1 MSKPPLNV
9 WYNSRFP
16 DPVLN
21 LLRDGL
27 SPHRLTVATT
37 PKVSNIVGGA
47 ADAQLEQ
54 ADIALGQPDPAQV
67 IASKRLKWVH
77 LDSAG
82 YTRYDREDLRAALRA
97 RGAVLSNSSTVYN
110 EPCAQHVLAM
120 MLAFARQLPQSLANQ
135 QTNRAWPYAEFRAN
149 SRLMGGEKVL
159 ILGFG
164 AIARRLIELLQPFN
178 MDITATR
185 RRPRGDELVRVVAEN
200 QTDQYLADADHVID
214 ILPDNPDTVG
224 FMSAER
230 FARMKP
236 TARFYNI
243 GRGTTVDQPALIDA
257 LTRNAIACAYL
268 DVMDPEPLPPDHP
281 LWRTPNCYI
290 TPHTGGGHHDE
301 FERHVRHFLENLRRF
316 ESGAPLLDQLA

>member
-1 MSKPPLNV
+1 MSKTPLTI

-16 DPVLN
+16 EPVLN
-21 LLRDGL
+21 LLRDGIA
-27 SPHRLTVATT
+27 PHRLVIAST
-37 PKVSNIVGGA
+37 PKVSNIVGGV
-47 ADAQLEQ
+47 ADPQLDQ

-97 RGAVLSNSSTVYN
+97 RGAVLSNSSSVYN

-120 MLAFARQLPQSLANQ
+120 MLAFARQLPQSMLNQ
-135 QTNRAWPYAEFRAN
+135 QTDRAWRYTEFRAN

-164 AIARRLIELLQPFN
+164 AIARRLIELLQPFG

-185 RRPRGDELVRVVAEN
+185 RRPSGDEPVRVVPDDE
-200 QTDQYLADADHVID
+200 TDAHLADADHVID
-214 ILPDNPDTVG
+214 ILPDNPATVG
-224 FMSAER
+224 FMSAAR

-243 GRGTTVDQPALIDA
+243 GRGTTVNQPALMDA
-257 LTRNAIACAYL
+257 LSGGVIAAAYL

-301 FERHVRHFLENLRRF
+301 FERHVRHFLANLRRF
-316 ESGAPLLDQLA
+316 ESGQSLADQLV

>member
-1 MSKPPLNV
+1 MSRPPLTV
-9 WYNSRFP
+9 WYNRRFH
-16 DPVLN
+16 DTVLR

-27 SPHRLTVATT
+27 SPHRLVVATT
-37 PKVSNIVGGA
+37 AKVSNIVGGA

-54 ADIALGQPDPAQV
+54 ADIALGQPDPEQV
-67 IASKRLKWVH
+67 IASERLKWVH

-97 RGAVLSNSSTVYN
+97 RGGVLSNSSSVYN

-135 QTNRAWPYAEFRAN
+135 QTDRAWRYTEFRAN
-149 SRLMGGEKVL
+149 SRLMCGEKVL

-164 AIARRLIELLQPFN
+164 AIARRLIELLQPFR

-185 RRPRGDELVRVVAEN
+185 RRPHGDEPVRVVAE
-200 QTDQYLADADHVID
+200 DQSDRYLADADHVID
-214 ILPDNPDTVG
+214 VLPDTPDTTG
-224 FMSAER
+224 FMSAAR

-243 GRGTTVDQPALIDA
+243 GRGSTVDQPALMAA
-257 LTRNAIACAYL
+257 LSRGVIAAAYL
-268 DVMDPEPLPPDHP
+268 DVMDPEPLPTDHP
-281 LWRTPNCYI
+281 LWRTPNCHI

-301 FERHVRHFLENLRRF
+301 FERHVRHFLVNLRRLD
-316 ESGAPLLDQLA
+316 SGTRLLDQLV

>member
-1 MSKPPLNV
+1 MSKPTLTI

-16 DPVLN
+16 EPVLN
-21 LLRDGL
+21 LLRDGIA
-27 SPHRLTVATT
+27 PHRLVIASA
-37 PKVSNIVGGA
+37 PKVSNIVGGV
-47 ADAQLEQ
+47 ADPQLEQ
-54 ADIALGQPDPAQV
+54 ADVAFGQPDPAQV
-67 IASKRLKWVH
+67 IASRRLKWVH

-97 RGAVLSNSSTVYN
+97 RGAVMSNSSSVYN

-120 MLAFARQLPQSLANQ
+120 MLAFARQLPQSMINQ
-135 QTNRAWPYAEFRAN
+135 QSERAWRYTEFRAN
-149 SRLMGGEKVL
+149 SRLLGGEKVL

-164 AIARRLIELLQPFN
+164 TIARRLIELLEPFH

-185 RRPRGDELVRVVAEN
+185 RRPRGDEPVRVVSDD
-200 QTDQYLADADHVID
+200 QTDAYLADADHVID
-214 ILPDNPDTVG
+214 ILPDNPETAG
-224 FMSAER
+224 FMCAQR

-243 GRGTTVDQPALIDA
+243 GRGTTVDQPALMDA
-257 LTRNAIACAYL
+257 LSRRVIAAAYL

-301 FERHVRHFLENLRRF
+301 FERHVRHFLENLHRF
-316 ESGAPLLDQLA
+316 ESGASLLDQLV

>member
-1 MSKPPLNV
+1 MSKPPLTI

-16 DPVLN
+16 EPVLN
-21 LLRDGL
+21 LLRDGI
-27 SPHRLTVATT
+27 SPHRLVIAST
-37 PKVSNIVGGA
+37 PKVSNIVGGTP
-47 ADAQLEQ
+47 DPQLEQ
-54 ADIALGQPDPAQV
+54 ADIALGQPDPSQV

-97 RGAVLSNSSTVYN
+97 RGGVLSNSSSVYN

-120 MLAFARQLPQSLANQ
+120 MLAFARQLPHSVINQ
-135 QTNRAWPYAEFRAN
+135 QTEHAWRYTEFRAN
-149 SRLMGGEKVL
+149 SFLLGGQKVL
-159 ILGFG
+159 LLGFG
-164 AIARRLIELLQPFN
+164 AIARRLIELLAPFG

-185 RRPRGDELVRVVAEN
+185 RKPRGDEPVRVVSED
-200 QTDQYLADADHVID
+200 QTDALLAHADHVID
-214 ILPDNPDTVG
+214 ILPDNPNTVG

-243 GRGTTVDQPALIDA
+243 GRGTTVSQPALIDA
-257 LTRNAIACAYL
+257 LTQHRIAGAHL
-268 DVMDPEPLPPDHP
+268 DVMDPEPLPPEHP

-290 TPHTGGGHHDE
+290 TPHTGGGHHNE
-301 FERHVRHFLENLRRF
+301 FERLAKHFLANLSRF
-316 ESGAPLLDQLA
+316 ESGQPLSNQLV